1 MGYLSISCGSGK
13 SPVVKMYEID
23 DNYYISITPLTSNY
37 PEITFF
43 VDSPQE
49 LETFKD
55 NVAQAYQKFLEE
67 ESD

>member
-1 MGYLSISCGSGK
+1 MGYLSISCGTGK
-13 SPVVKMYEID
+13 APIVRMYEID
-23 DNYYISITPLTSNY
+23 DNYYISITPLTSSY

-55 NVAQAYQKFLEE
+55 NAAQAYQKFLEE
-67 ESD
+67 ESG